1 MITLLTDFGA
11 GSEYVG
17 ALHAVLAASCPGG
30 ERIDLAHDIPPGDVR
45 LGALTLARLAPL
57 LPGAVHLAVVDPG
70 VGGPRRA
77 AAVRLAGGG
86 ALVGPDNGLLG
97 PAAAALGA
105 MEAVALHEPDPAI
118 PSTFHGRDLF
128 APAAARLAA
137 GAPLPELGVPF
148 HPVGLLAPDLPAPRA
163 APGSLTAPIVA
174 VDRFGNLELLAGRP
188 DLDAAGFTHGDRIF
202 AAVTDAAG
210 VRGRRHPA
218 TVCRTFADA
227 APEGMLVHVD
237 SHGMVAVAVNGGS
250 AARRMGATAGQDLS
264 LERWAP

>member
-1 MITLLTDFGA
+1 MPIPIEIAESAWRTPSSTRRLRSAAWADVV
-11 GSEYVG
+11 SR
-17 ALHAVLAASCPGG
+17 LHAAGLIALDEWKALP
-30 ERIDLAHDIPPGDVR
+30 R
-45 LGALTLARLAPL
+45 L
-57 LPGAVHLAVVDPG
+57 V
-70 VGGPRRA
+70 
-77 AAVRLAGGG
+77 
-86 ALVGPDNGLLG
+86 
-97 PAAAALGA
+97 
-105 MEAVALHEPDPAI
+105 
-118 PSTFHGRDLF
+118 
-128 APAAARLAA
+128 
-137 GAPLPELGVPF
+137 
-148 HPVGLLAPDLPAPRA
+148 PDLPAPRA